1 MEPTTKS
8 EFDDIDVD
16 FCRAMNEETMDFCG
30 EFANKAL
37 RMPFGIDDLPLCP
50 RHLVLFEGWTEE
62 DTIREIVDVMTDED
76 SIKSLKED
84 LDDGY

>member
-8 EFDDIDVD
+8 EFADIDID
-16 FCRAMNEETMDFCG
+16 FCRAMNHVTMKFCG
-30 EFANKAL
+30 EMALKAL
-37 RMPFGIDDLPLCP
+37 RMPFEIDDLPLCP
-50 RHLVLFEGWTEE
+50 EHLLLFENWTDE
-62 DTIREIVDVMTDED
+62 DTIREIVDVMTDEE

>member
-1 MEPTTKS
+1 LEPTTKS
-8 EFDDIDVD
+8 EFIDISVD
-16 FCRAMNEETMDFCG
+16 FCRAMNEFTMEFCG
-30 EFANKAL
+30 EIANKAL
-37 RMPFGIDDLPLCP
+37 RMPFEIDDLPLCP
-50 RHLVLFEGWTEE
+50 NHLILFENWTDE